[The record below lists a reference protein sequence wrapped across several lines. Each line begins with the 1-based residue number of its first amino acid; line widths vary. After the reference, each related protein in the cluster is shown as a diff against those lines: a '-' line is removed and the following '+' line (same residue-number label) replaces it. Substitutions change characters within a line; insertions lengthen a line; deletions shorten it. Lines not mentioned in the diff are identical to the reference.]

1 MIEPNISV
9 SLVLY
14 NNEIEELKIAINAAL
29 SSSLV
34 NKIFL
39 IDNSETHKLSVL
51 DLLEK
56 NKIEYLFQNNNL
68 GFGKAHNIGIAKS
81 INEGFDYHLILNP
94 DIEFETGVL
103 EELSNYLSFH
113 PNCGMITPKI
123 FYKNGDLQ
131 YLCKKIPNAFEMFG
145 KRLPFNFLQKKIN
158 KNLELHEFDYNQIL
172 NVPYLS
178 GCFMLC
184 RVTSFI
190 KAGLFD
196 ERYFMYME
204 DLDLTRSFHKHYETI
219 FYPKVKVI
227 HGYRSESRVN
237 KKLLRALIISAV
249 KYFNKYGWFFDR
261 ELKEINNKLLE
272 RISKLKKI

>member
-1 MIEPNISV
+1 MGKQILSV
-9 SLVLY
+9 SLVMY
-14 NNEIEELKIAINAAL
+14 CNDIDELSTAIKSAL
-29 SSSLV
+29 RSNLV
-34 NKIFL
+34 GKVYL
-39 IDNSETHKLSVL
+39 IDNSPTDSLKDLNEL
-51 DLLEK
+51 DLDR
-56 NKIEYLFQNNNL
+56 IVYLFQNNNL

-145 KRLPFNFLQKKIN
+145 KRLPFNFIQKKIN